1 MGTIKA
7 NTMDFFHFSLQSFP
21 LGTLLVG
28 MKAANKR
35 KQRIG
40 QQRVDEDFDAI
51 RKLQFPNAPSLF
63 TSLWTTDVFD
73 PSIPRKAFEE
83 NPEISIGYLYQVEPQ
98 GKYYEVEP
106 HWEVLAC
113 QAVTQSGL
121 SGMQLQN
128 YIDEMAVKFWKPE
141 FVSGKVKDFLC
152 PQGAII
158 KAFVRDVRMQDIVSI
173 DQEKRTL

>member
-1 MGTIKA
+1 MNKSS
-7 NTMDFFHFSLQSFP
+7 MDFFHFSLQSFP

-28 MKAANKR
+28 MKASNKK

-51 RKLQFPNAPSLF
+51 RKVRFPNTPSLF
-63 TSLWTTDVFD
+63 NSLWTTNVFD

-83 NPEISIGYLYQVEPQ
+83 NPEIPIGYLYQ
-98 GKYYEVEP
+98 VEP

-121 SGMQLQN
+121 SGIQLQN

-141 FVSGKVKDFLC
+141 HVSGKVKDFLC

-158 KAFVRDVRMQDIVSI
+158 KALVREVRTQDVIAI
-173 DQEKRTL
+173 KQEKRAL

>member
-1 MGTIKA
+1 
-7 NTMDFFHFSLQSFP
+7 MDFFHFSLQPFP

-28 MKAANKR
+28 MKAINKR

-51 RKLQFPNAPSLF
+51 RKVQFPNAPSLF
-63 TSLWTTDVFD
+63 TSLWTTNSFD

-83 NPEISIGYLYQVEPQ
+83 NPEIPIGYLYQVEPQ
-98 GKYYEVEP
+98 GEYYEVEP

-113 QAVTQSGL
+113 RAVTQSGL

-141 FVSGKVKDFLC
+141 RVSGKVKDFLC

-158 KAFVRDVRMQDIVSI
+158 KALVREVRMQDVRSI
-173 DQEKRTL
+173 DQEKRVS

>member
-1 MGTIKA
+1 
-7 NTMDFFHFSLQSFP
+7 
-21 LGTLLVG
+21 
-28 MKAANKR
+28 MKAAHKN

-51 RKLQFPNAPSLF
+51 RKLKFPNAPSLF
-63 TSLWTTDVFD
+63 TSLWTTNVFD

-83 NPEISIGYLYQVEPQ
+83 NPEISSGYLYQVQPQ

-113 QAVTQSGL
+113 RAVTQSGL

-128 YIDEMAVKFWKPE
+128 YIDEMAVKFWKPDY
-141 FVSGKVKDFLC
+141 VSGKVKDFLC

-158 KAFVRDVRMQDIVSI
+158 KTLDRVVSI
-173 DQEKRTL
+173 KDV